1 MEFISVAG
9 AGAVLVALTLSLQC
23 AGRAALIHWA
33 RAYFARS
40 MYGIGA
46 MHAAVPMMRAT
57 SVIVVLHL
65 LQILVCAG
73 FYRRNSLRSWESAF
87 YFSTANLFHGGRWR
101 SDSPAL
107 VATLGALESITAV
120 LMCGLSAS
128 FLFALVMRLVQREAR
143 SAAIPARSNRDPVE
157 DNNGS
162 GR

>member
-23 AGRAALIHWA
+23 AGMAALIHWA

-46 MHAAVPMMRAT
+46 MHAAVLMMRAT

-65 LQILVCAG
+65 LQILVWAG
-73 FYRRNSLRSWESAF
+73 FYRRNFLRSWESAF
-87 YFSTANLFHGGRWR
+87 YFSTANYSTVGAGDLTLPRSWR
-101 SDSPAL
+101 N
-107 VATLGALESITAV
+107 LGALESITGV

-157 DNNGS
+157 DNNGP